1 MKLLSIEADAKTSKN
16 TKYGYITGIQ
26 YLVPHITNGFNACPM
41 AEKAGCL
48 NGCLESAGRGVFNNV
63 KNARRDRMELFLN
76 DRDAYFNQL
85 ITEINAL
92 IKKADRLKLKP
103 AVRLNGISD
112 IQFEKIKFAWCFDM
126 YSTPKTVTIFD
137 LFPNV
142 QFYDYTKIPNRS
154 NLPDNYDLTFS
165 YSGATGFDKY
175 NQRAINNGVRIAAVF
190 DKPENIPVTFHKRK
204 VFDGDKHDLT
214 FLNPKNAVLGLY
226 AKGKA
231 RKDTS
236 GFVISK

>member
-16 TKYGYITGIQ
+16 TKFGYITGIQ
-26 YLVPHITNGFNACPM
+26 YLIPHITNGFNACPM

-48 NGCLESAGRGVFNNV
+48 HGCLQSAGRGVFNNV
-63 KNARRDRMELFLN
+63 KKARRDRMELFLN

-92 IKKADRLKLKP
+92 IKKADILKLKP

-112 IQFEKIKFAWCFDM
+112 IQFEKIKVLN
-126 YSTPKTVTIFD
+126 TNKTIFD

-142 QFYDYTKIPNRS
+142 QFYDYTKIPNRDD
-154 NLPDNYDLTFS
+154 LPPNYDLTFS
-165 YSGATGFDKY
+165 YSGVDGFDKY
-175 NQRAINNGVRIAAVF
+175 NQKAIKKGVRIAAVF
-190 DKPENIPVTFHKRK
+190 RDVQSIPVKFIGRNVKG
-204 VFDGDKHDLT
+204 GDDHDLT
-214 FLNPKNAVLGLY
+214 FLHPKNTVLGLY

-231 RKDTS
+231 KKDYS
-236 GFVISK
+236 GFVIN